1 MQTEKHAKKFNT
13 FMVQTDP
20 MIDEIAISDCPV
32 PLLLPQLNTL
42 IESPLPEPINELIAA
57 IELPQP

>member
-1 MQTEKHAKKFNT
+1 
-13 FMVQTDP
+13 MVQTDP